1 MTTLGW
7 WGWRVPGET
16 ASVVGWRLRMILGT
30 VMQWPAESISL
41 CKLVY
46 DYQSLKFMFGRS
58 FLESW
63 RWFQHVTHISLG
75 SWSLQFQNGKKEI
88 AWGTLRVPI
97 SAVMYLWKMSVYWYS
112 NVVIPFSRYELG
124 GLQHRSPSN
133 SCFWEPQRGFARD
146 IFWGLVKVCISGG
159 LFTILRTSI
168 GGIHNFSNFPLWEPG
183 WGILVRRFFATL
195 PSPIILSGPWSQ
207 H

>member
-1 MTTLGW
+1 
-7 WGWRVPGET
+7 
-16 ASVVGWRLRMILGT
+16 
-30 VMQWPAESISL
+30 
-41 CKLVY
+41 
-46 DYQSLKFMFGRS
+46 MFGRS

-133 SCFWEPQRGFARD
+133 SCFWEPQRGVCKRHFLGACKGVY
-146 IFWGLVKVCISGG
+146 FWGFV
-159 LFTILRTSI
+159 
-168 GGIHNFSNFPLWEPG
+168 HNFKN
-183 WGILVRRFFATL
+183 VYRRHSQFFKL
-195 PSPIILSGPWSQ
+195 PSLGARMGDTCAPLFCDPTKPYHFEWALEPALESVTTVIQMEVGFFSKDLAGSVLCFWVSVWVWIES
-207 H
+207 